1 MMTRRRCRS
10 THRDRIEQQERRSP
24 SACLGAVA
32 FGRVRVVRIGVKAGQ
47 WGWSFEELLAA
58 WTKAEAEGFD
68 LLSCFDHVSAAPGGN
83 AAWDAPTLLAAMAG
97 ATSRIRLAVHV
108 LNVSLRPPLL
118 LAGQLAVAQAS
129 SRGRLEVGLGTGSW
143 HLARHD
149 HRVAGVPLPPFAER
163 VRRLEA
169 CCRALPALWR
179 GETVS
184 DDVLGLDEA
193 SLGPLGLEP
202 PPIVVGGTSDRVL
215 AVAAA
220 HADAWNASSVE
231 AGRFRELAGRLSELS
246 SDNPVERQV
255 QIWLREVGL
264 DGARDARDRYEAAG
278 VDTLLFVLDEE
289 RDPDTIARLAAATRP
304 A

>member
-1 MMTRRRCRS
+1 M
-10 THRDRIEQQERRSP
+10 
-24 SACLGAVA
+24 
-32 FGRVRVVRIGVKAGQ
+32 RIGVKAGQ
-47 WGWSFEELLAA
+47 WGWRFEELLAA

-129 SRGRLEVGLGTGSW
+129 SGGRLEVGLGTGSW

-149 HRVAGVPLPPFAER
+149 HRVAGVAFPPFAER
-163 VRRLEA
+163 VRRLDA
-169 CCRALPALWR
+169 CCRAFPALWR

-202 PPIVVGGTSDRVL
+202 PPIVVGGTSERVL

-220 HADAWNASSVE
+220 RADAWNASSVE
-231 AGRFRELAGRLSELS
+231 TDLFVQLAGRLTELS
-246 SDNPVERQV
+246 RDRPVERQV
-255 QIWLREVGL
+255 QIWLSEIGL

-278 VDTLLFVLDEE
+278 ADTLIYVLDDE

>member
-1 MMTRRRCRS
+1 M
-10 THRDRIEQQERRSP
+10 
-24 SACLGAVA
+24 
-32 FGRVRVVRIGVKAGQ
+32 RVGVKAGQ
-47 WGWSFEELLAA
+47 WGWSFDELLAA

-68 LLSCFDHVSAAPGGN
+68 LLSCFDHVSAAPAGN
-83 AAWDAPTLLAAMAG
+83 AAWDAPTLLAAMVG

-129 SRGRLEVGLGTGSW
+129 SGGRLEVGLGTGSW

-149 HRVAGVPLPPFAER
+149 HRAAGVPFPPFAER

-169 CCRALPALWR
+169 CCRAFPALWR
-179 GETVS
+179 GETVT
-184 DDVLGLDEA
+184 DDVVGLEEA

-202 PPIVVGGTSDRVL
+202 PPIVVGGTSERVL

-220 HADAWNASSVE
+220 HADGWNASSVE
-231 AGRFRELAGRLSELS
+231 PDRFAQLEERIGALLKGRAL
-246 SDNPVERQV
+246 ERQV
-255 QIWLREVGL
+255 QIWLSEVGL

-278 VDTLLFVLDEE
+278 ADTLIFVLDDE
-289 RDPDTIARLAAATRP
+289 RDPDVLARLAAATP
-304 A
+304 LA

>member
-1 MMTRRRCRS
+1 M
-10 THRDRIEQQERRSP
+10 
-24 SACLGAVA
+24 
-32 FGRVRVVRIGVKAGQ
+32 RIGVKPGQ

-58 WTKAEAEGFD
+58 WAAADDAGFD
-68 LLSCFDHVSAAPGGN
+68 LLSCFDHVSAAPAGD

-129 SRGRLEVGLGTGSW
+129 SGGRLEVGLGTGSW

-149 HRVAGVPLPPFAER
+149 HRVAGVPFPPFAER
-163 VRRLEA
+163 VERLEA
-169 CCRALPALWR
+169 CCRAFPALWR

-184 DDVLGLDEA
+184 DQVLGLDDA
-193 SLGPLGLEP
+193 SLGPVGIEP
-202 PPIVVGGTSDRVL
+202 PPIIVGGTSDRVL

-231 AGRFRELAGRLSELS
+231 AERFAELAGVLAER
-246 SDNPVERQV
+246 SDDRRIERQV
-255 QIWLREVGL
+255 QVWLREVGL
-264 DGARDARDRYEAAG
+264 DGAREARDRYEDAG
-278 VDTLLFVLDEE
+278 ADTLIFVLDEE
-289 RDPDTIARLAAATRP
+289 RDPDTIPRLASAAGVR
-304 A
+304 

>member
-1 MMTRRRCRS
+1 M
-10 THRDRIEQQERRSP
+10 
-24 SACLGAVA
+24 
-32 FGRVRVVRIGVKAGQ
+32 RIGVKAGQ
-47 WGWSFEELLAA
+47 WGWSFEELLNA

-83 AAWDAPTLLAAMAG
+83 VAWDAPTLLAAMAG

-108 LNVSLRPPLL
+108 LNVSLRPPFL

-129 SRGRLEVGLGTGSW
+129 SGGRLEVGLGTGSW

-149 HRVAGVPLPPFAER
+149 HRLAGVAFPPFAER

-169 CCRALPALWR
+169 CCRTLPALWR

-184 DDVLGLDEA
+184 DPVLGLDEA
-193 SLGPLGLEP
+193 ALGPLGIEP

-231 AGRFRELAGRLSELS
+231 TDRFAELARRLTELS
-246 SDNPVERQV
+246 SGHRVE
-255 QIWLREVGL
+255 LRSRSGS
-264 DGARDARDRYEAAG
+264 ARSGSTAR
-278 VDTLLFVLDEE
+278 
-289 RDPDTIARLAAATRP
+289 ATRGSLRGRRRGHP
-304 A
+304 DLRARRRARSGHDRATRRRHRCSRH

>member
-1 MMTRRRCRS
+1 MHQLRGS
-10 THRDRIEQQERRSP
+10 DPP
-24 SACLGAVA
+24 SVRVVAVT

-47 WGWSFEELLAA
+47 WGWTFDELVAA
-58 WTKAEAEGFD
+58 WTTAEAEGFD
-68 LLSCFDHVSAAPGGN
+68 VLSCFDHVSAVPGGG

-108 LNVSLRPPLL
+108 LNVSLRPALL

-129 SRGRLEVGLGTGSW
+129 SDGRLEVGLGTGSW

-149 HRVAGVPLPPFAER
+149 HRVAGVPFPPFAER

-169 CCRALPALWR
+169 CCGAFPALWR
-179 GETVS
+179 GETIS
-184 DDVLGLDEA
+184 EDVLGLDEA
-193 SLGPLGLEP
+193 SLGPLGIEP
-202 PPIVVGGTSDRVL
+202 PPIVVGGTSERVL

-220 HADAWNASSVE
+220 HADGWNASSIE
-231 AGRFRELAGRLSELS
+231 PERFAQLEERVGVLSRDRAL
-246 SDNPVERQV
+246 ERQV

-278 VDTLLFVLDEE
+278 ADTLIFVLDDE
-289 RDPDTIARLAAATRP
+289 RDPDVIGRLAAAVCQ